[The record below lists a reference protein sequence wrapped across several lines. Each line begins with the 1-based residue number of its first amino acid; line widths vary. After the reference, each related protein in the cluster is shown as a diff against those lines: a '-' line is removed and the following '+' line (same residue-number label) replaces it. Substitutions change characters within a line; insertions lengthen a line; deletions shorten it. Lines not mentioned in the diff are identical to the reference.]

1 MSDSPVVRASA
12 ARPPLCAGA
21 CRAVVTGGAGFVGS
35 HLAELLLARGFSVH
49 VVDDL
54 STGRLENLRHVEGH
68 RDLRVTVDS
77 VAEPRAAARVLAG
90 ADVVFHLAGVVGVRR
105 LATQPLDVMQA
116 NLRSAEVLLQ
126 AAADRGTP
134 VLFASSS
141 EVYGDGPVPF
151 VEDAPVTPGSTEGL
165 RGGYACAKAMG
176 EWLAGAHAE
185 QRSLPVLVARLFN
198 TVGPRQL
205 GEHGMVLPRFVR
217 QALRGEPLTV
227 YGGGAQT
234 RCFAHVRDVA
244 RALVDLATTTSSPGR
259 VVNVGSDVETPVAT
273 LARLVRDVAGSR
285 SAIRH
290 VPFSDVF
297 PDGFSEL
304 PRRVPSVERLRAAIG
319 WVPQTPL
326 RAIVEDVV
334 AYERA
339 AAGVADAAATSATH
353 AS

>member
-1 MSDSPVVRASA
+1 
-12 ARPPLCAGA
+12 
-21 CRAVVTGGAGFVGS
+21 VVTGGAGFVGS

-54 STGRLENLRHVEGH
+54 STGRLENLRHVEGR

-77 VAEPRAAARVLAG
+77 VAEPGAAARVLAD

-105 LATQPLDVMQA
+105 LARQPLDVMQA

-151 VEDAPVTPGSTEGL
+151 VEGAPVTPGSTEGL

-234 RCFAHVRDVA
+234 RCFAHVLDVA
-244 RALVDLATTTSSPGR
+244 RALVDLATTT
-259 VVNVGSDVETPVAT
+259 
-273 LARLVRDVAGSR
+273 
-285 SAIRH
+285 
-290 VPFSDVF
+290 
-297 PDGFSEL
+297 
-304 PRRVPSVERLRAAIG
+304 AA
-319 WVPQTPL
+319 PP
-326 RAIVEDVV
+326 
-334 AYERA
+334 
-339 AAGVADAAATSATH
+339 
-353 AS
+353 